1 MDKATSVSDKG
12 ENVSIISDA
21 SFGESWKLKQKKK
34 GKLLR
39 RIPFTVDIKLSSNDM
54 LHNIW
59 VSFLCDKTRVQNGP

>member
-34 GKLLR
+34 GKLLKDLLN
-39 RIPFTVDIKLSSNDM
+39 TVSRSLMRHTTLTCARYSN
-54 LHNIW
+54 
-59 VSFLCDKTRVQNGP
+59 